1 MATRKLRILFL
12 APQPFFE
19 VRGTPLAVL
28 HMTRALAALGH
39 EVDLL
44 TFPQGDPAPA
54 AGIRHL
60 RSLRLPVGRVKA
72 GPSFAKMAL
81 DVPFLIE
88 AVFRL
93 AFGGYDV
100 VHAVEEAAH
109 LVAPFARLLRVP
121 LVMDVDSSIPDQ
133 LRYSGFAGRG
143 PILWLAEALE
153 RHALRH
159 SAAAVTVC
167 ASLTEGVRSRAP
179 RVPVFQ
185 VEDPPLADRNEP
197 PSPEAV
203 LALRRSLA
211 LSPSPVI
218 LYSGNFEPYQGV
230 ELLIEAAALVPGAQ
244 LLVMGGEP
252 ADIERMREHAR
263 SVGSLERCA
272 FSGKRPPTELPVF
285 LALADVLASPRVKGE
300 NTPFK
305 IYTYLA
311 SGKPIVAT
319 RIATHTQL
327 LDDSTAFLVE
337 PAAAAFAAGLRQ
349 ALEQPQEAAAR
360 AERGYALIARDYSVT
375 RYREKIAT
383 AYAAVQQLTR
393 GARGD
398 GVPPEHGRR

>member
-1 MATRKLRILFL
+1 MMAERLRILFL

-44 TFPQGDPAPA
+44 TFPQGEPAPA
-54 AGIRHL
+54 SGIRHL

-81 DVPFLIE
+81 DVPFLLE
-88 AVFRL
+88 AALRL

-109 LVAPFARLLRVP
+109 LVAPLARLLRVP

-143 PILWLAEALE
+143 PLLWLAEALE

-159 SAAAVTVC
+159 SAAAITVC
-167 ASLTEGVRSRAP
+167 RSLTEGVAARAP

-185 VEDPPLADRNEP
+185 VEDPPLADRAEP
-197 PSPEAV
+197 PGADAV
-203 LALRRSLA
+203 AELHRSLG
-211 LSPSPVI
+211 LSSLPVV

-230 ELLIEAAALVPGAQ
+230 ELLIDAAALVPGVQ
-244 LLVMGGEP
+244 LLLMGGEP
-252 ADIERMREHAR
+252 ADIERLRERAR
-263 SVGSLERCA
+263 GRGSLERCCFA
-272 FSGKRPPTELPVF
+272 GKRPPTELPAF
-285 LALADVLASPRVKGE
+285 LALASVLASPRVKGE

-311 SGKPIVAT
+311 SGRPIVAT

-327 LDDSTAFLVE
+327 LDDATAFLVE
-337 PAAAAFAAGLRQ
+337 PTAEAFAAGMRQ

-360 AERGYALIARDYSVT
+360 AERGYALIAREYSVA
-375 RYREKIAT
+375 RYREKIAA
-383 AYAAVQQLTR
+383 AYGAVQRLS
-393 GARGD
+393 
-398 GVPPEHGRR
+398 RRV